1 MLLPS
6 FVPTLITQW
15 SNHLALLRQPR
26 DIKCCLLPIEGCLP
40 TVLQQIYIQVQS
52 TKICCRKASLY
63 RYGDY
68 DKSSKDVCN
77 LDVKDTNTQT
87 DGGTYKMKL
96 RQL

>member
-15 SNHLALLRQPR
+15 SNHLALLRQLR
-26 DIKCCLLPIEGCLP
+26 DIKCC
-40 TVLQQIYIQVQS
+40 YIQVQS
-52 TKICCRKASLY
+52 TKIRCRKASLY

-68 DKSSKDVCN
+68 DKSSKDVRN
-77 LDVKDTNTQT
+77 LDVKNTKT

-96 RQL
+96 CQL